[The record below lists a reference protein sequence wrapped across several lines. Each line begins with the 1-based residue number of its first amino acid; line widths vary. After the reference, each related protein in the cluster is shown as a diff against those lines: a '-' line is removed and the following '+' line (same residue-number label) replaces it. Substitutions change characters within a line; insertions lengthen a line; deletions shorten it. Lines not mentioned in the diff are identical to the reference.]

1 MRQTSTRNM
10 FVKKLYNET
19 SAWENEQLTEEMNS
33 NWKLKEE
40 FEMMQEVV
48 KKLDSEVYTPSKTSI
63 QIILEHSRKTAS
75 VETSC

>member
-10 FVKKLYNET
+10 LVKKLYNET
-19 SAWENEQLTEEMNS
+19 SAWENEQLTEEMNN

-48 KKLDSEVYTPSKTSI
+48 KKLDSEVYKPSKTSI
-63 QIILEHSRKTAS
+63 QIILKHSRKTAPVS
-75 VETSC
+75 IC